1 MNEHTSDYVVE
12 SKVPTV
18 SDYLR
23 LRKAGGL
30 SNFSEDAAT
39 LGLVGT
45 IFGISVIYRSEVVG
59 MGRVV
64 GDGGCFF
71 QIVDIVVMPG
81 HQGKGLGT
89 RIMTELVDYLNTQLP
104 STAFVSLFA
113 DPPANKLYETFGFV
127 ETAPNSLGMSLRIG

>member
-1 MNEHTSDYVVE
+1 M
-12 SKVPTV
+12 
-18 SDYLR
+18 R
-23 LRKAGGL
+23 ARFKAGGL

-45 IFGISVIYRSEVVG
+45 VFGVSVICLGEVVG
-59 MGRVV
+59 MGRIV

-71 QIVDIVVMPG
+71 QIVDIVVMPD
-81 HQGKGLGT
+81 HQGKGLGK

-104 STAFVSLFA
+104 STAYVSLFA
-113 DPPANKLYETFGFV
+113 DPPANKLCETFGFV